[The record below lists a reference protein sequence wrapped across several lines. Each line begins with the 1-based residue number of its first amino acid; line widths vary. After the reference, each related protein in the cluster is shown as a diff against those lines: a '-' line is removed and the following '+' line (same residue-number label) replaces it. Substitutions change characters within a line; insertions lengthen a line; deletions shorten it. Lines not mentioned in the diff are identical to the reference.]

1 MNAERVENSTQ
12 SVGVILVEVQKDS
25 EVWYQPVEVN
35 RKARDDVSA
44 FIIEEK
50 TRFKSRLKDLRTIP
64 RRNSRNKEV
73 ARRVISVIRASRE
86 KVIQSEGLEEKIM
99 VLEGK
104 EVKPI
109 RLQMEG
115 GFIRGFE
122 IVDFANKEQEEWW
135 RFVKDEGLLNSL
147 AQVAKSYPQGPGLLQ
162 EAYSIRRVMTWG
174 SSGEGNKAKQK
185 YENFKI
191 KSREIPE
198 EYDKLMVP
206 FFRVI
211 TNCFA
216 VLDRP

>member
-1 MNAERVENSTQ
+1 MSAERVEKFIQ
-12 SVGVILVEVQKDS
+12 PVEVILVEVQKNS

-35 RKARDDVSA
+35 RKAHDDVSA
-44 FIIEEK
+44 FIIKEK
-50 TRFKSRLKDLRTIP
+50 TRLRDRLKDLRTVP

-73 ARRVISVIRASRE
+73 ARRVISTIRASRE
-86 KVIQSEGLEEKIM
+86 RVIQSEQLEETIM

-109 RLQMEG
+109 RLLMEG

-122 IVDFANKEQEEWW
+122 IVNFANKEQEEWW

-162 EAYSIRRVMTWG
+162 EAYSIRRVIAWG
-174 SSGEGNKAKQK
+174 LPGEGNRAKEK

-198 EYDKLMVP
+198 EYDRLMVP
-206 FFRVI
+206 LFRVI
-211 TNCFA
+211 TNRFA
-216 VLDRP
+216 GLSRP